1 MNVNLDS
8 NQWKPDY
15 NLCPSIQLTIN
26 FPLSCCSSV
35 TIRKLPFGK
44 YLGIL
49 KCASNIYYRNRHF
62 TIYKWGHG
70 GLETLSILHKV
81 SVTLQQNQA
90 LSTEYWLQSLYFKLG
105 YCSASYLGTT
115 LFNRSQQ
122 IFSIQG
128 QIVNIVGF
136 LGHTVSAI
144 TA

>member
-1 MNVNLDS
+1 M
-8 NQWKPDY
+8 PFET
-15 NLCPSIQLTIN
+15 QLKL
-26 FPLSCCSSV
+26 FCGSSV
-35 TIRKLPFGK
+35 YTAVPNVILIMMFYTRQYSKPFRCIISIN
-44 YLGIL
+44 LFHTSLRLMLLIFL
-49 KCASNIYYRNRHF
+49 FYR
-62 TIYKWGHG
+62 WGHG

-81 SVTLQQNQA
+81 SVTLQQSQA